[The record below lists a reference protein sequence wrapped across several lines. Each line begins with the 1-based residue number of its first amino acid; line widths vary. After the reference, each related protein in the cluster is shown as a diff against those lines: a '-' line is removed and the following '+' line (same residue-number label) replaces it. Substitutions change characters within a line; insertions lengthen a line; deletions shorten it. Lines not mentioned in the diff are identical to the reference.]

1 MSFDQ
6 LNLDKPLQNALNDLG
21 YVQPTPIQEKAFSL
35 IMSGKDIVGIA
46 QTGTGK
52 TFAYLLPILR
62 QLKYSDQKHPR
73 VLIIVPTRE
82 LVLQIV
88 KEIEKLCTYKAIRFL
103 AVYGGTNITTQKQLV
118 YNGSDIIV
126 ATPGRL
132 VDLALTG
139 ILRLKDIKQLVI
151 DEVDQMLSLGFRQPL
166 LSFLETL
173 PSKRQNL
180 MFSAT
185 MNEEIEAVIA
195 KYFEDPQKI
204 EIAPHGTPL
213 EQIIQVCYHVPNFNT
228 KVNLL
233 DHLLRTDGE
242 LNKVLVFV
250 STKKLAD
257 NLFEQLKN
265 KFTDDVAVIHSN
277 LAQTARINSLRQ
289 FHEGTKRVLIAT
301 DILARGLDI
310 SDVTHVINFDT
321 PETPEDYIH
330 RIGRTGRANKA
341 GTAITFINEAEQ
353 EYQVEIERVMNKA
366 IPYESIPGDVV
377 ISKVLTDDEQPKM
390 VDRIK
395 QKKGKDKHVPG
406 PAFHEKKEKNKKVNL
421 GGPAQKEKLK
431 GKDAKIRTYRRN

>member
-1 MSFDQ
+1 MTFEQ
-6 LNLDKPLQNALNDLG
+6 LNLNKPLISALDDLG
-21 YVQPTPIQEKAFSL
+21 YVQPTPIQEKAFPV
-35 IMSGKDIVGIA
+35 IMSGKDLIGIA

-62 QLKYSDQKHPR
+62 QLKFSDQKHPR
-73 VLIIVPTRE
+73 VLIVVPTRE

-88 KEIEKLCTYKAIRFL
+88 KEIEKLSSYTSIRFL
-103 AVYGGTNITTQKQLV
+103 AVYGGTNINTQKQLV
-118 YNGSDIIV
+118 YNGVDIIV

-139 ILRLKDIKQLVI
+139 LLRLKEIKQLVI
-151 DEVDQMLSLGFRQPL
+151 DEVDQMLSLGFRQQL

-173 PSKRQNL
+173 PTKRQNL

-185 MNEEIEAVIA
+185 MNEEIEQVIA
-195 KYFEDPQKI
+195 KYFYEPQKI
-204 EIAPHGTPL
+204 EVAPHGTPL

-257 NLFEQLKN
+257 DLFEQMKN

-277 LAQTARINSLRQ
+277 LAQTARINSLKQ
-289 FHEGTKRVLIAT
+289 FHEGTKRILIAT

-341 GTAITFINEAEQ
+341 GTAITFINGAEQ
-353 EYQVEIERVMNKA
+353 EFQIEIERVMNKA
-366 IPYESIPGDVV
+366 IPYETMPTDVV
-377 ISKVLTDDEQPKM
+377 ISKMLTDDEMPKM
-390 VDRIK
+390 ADRIK
-395 QKKGKDKHVPG
+395 QKKGKDKPIAG

>member
-1 MSFDQ
+1 MSFEK
-6 LNLDKPLQNALNDLG
+6 LNLNKPLISSLDDLG
-21 YVQPTPIQEKAFSL
+21 YIQPTPIQEMAFPI
-35 IMSGKDIVGIA
+35 IMSGKDVIGIA

-88 KEIEKLCTYKAIRFL
+88 KEIEKLSTYTSIRFL
-103 AVYGGTNITTQKQLV
+103 AVYGGTNIRTQKQLV
-118 YNGSDIIV
+118 YDGVDIIV

-132 VDLALTG
+132 VDLALTS

-151 DEVDQMLSLGFRQPL
+151 DEVDQMLSLGFRQQL

-185 MNEEIEAVIA
+185 MSDEIEAVIA
-195 KYFEDPQKI
+195 KYFYQPQKI

-213 EQIIQVCYHVPNFNT
+213 EKIIQSVYHVPNFYT

-233 DHLLRTDGE
+233 EYLLKNDSS
-242 LNKVLVFV
+242 LSKVLLFV
-250 STKKLAD
+250 GTKKQVDELYE
-257 NLFEQLKN
+257 NIKP
-265 KFTDDVAVIHSN
+265 KFPNQVAIIHSN
-277 LAQTARINSLRQ
+277 LSQTTRINSLKQ

-301 DILARGLDI
+301 DIVARGLDI
-310 SDVTHVINFDT
+310 SDVTHVINFNA

-330 RIGRTGRANKA
+330 RIGRTGRANKV

-353 EYQVEIERVMNKA
+353 EQLLAFETLMNKT
-366 IPYESIPGDVV
+366 IPIEPIPEKVI
-377 ISKVLTDDEQPKM
+377 ISKMLTDDETPKIA
-390 VDRIK
+390 DRIK

-421 GGPAQKEKLK
+421 GGPGEREKLK
-431 GKDAKIRTYRRN
+431 GKNAKIRTFRRN

>member
-1 MSFDQ
+1 MTFEE
-6 LNLDKPLQNALNDLG
+6 LNLNKALISSLDDLG
-21 YVQPTPIQEKAFSL
+21 YVHPTPIQQQAFPI
-35 IMSGKDIVGIA
+35 IMSGKDMIGIA

-73 VLIIVPTRE
+73 VLVVVPTRE

-88 KEIEKLCTYKAIRFL
+88 KEIEKLSTYTSIRFL
-103 AVYGGTNITTQKQLV
+103 AVYGGTNINTQKQLV
-118 YNGSDIIV
+118 YNGVDIIV

-139 ILRLKDIKQLVI
+139 LLRLKDIKQLVI
-151 DEVDQMLSLGFRQPL
+151 DEVDQMLSLGFRQQL

-173 PSKRQNL
+173 PGKRQNL

-185 MNEEIEAVIA
+185 MSEEIEAVIA
-195 KYFEDPQKI
+195 KYFYQPHKI
-204 EIAPHGTPL
+204 EVTPHGTPL
-213 EQIIQVCYHVPNFNT
+213 EKIIQSCYHVPNFNT

-233 DHLLRTDGE
+233 EYLLNTNKD
-242 LNKVLVFV
+242 LSKVLVFV
-250 STKKLAD
+250 GTKKLAD
-257 NLFEQLKN
+257 SLFEQLKL
-265 KFTDDVAVIHSN
+265 KFKDDATLIHSN
-277 LAQTARINSLRQ
+277 LAQTARINALKQ
-289 FHEGTKRVLIAT
+289 FHDGKKRVLVAT
-301 DILARGLDI
+301 DIIARGLDI

-330 RIGRTGRANKA
+330 RIGRTGRANKIGA
-341 GTAITFINEAEQ
+341 AITFITEAEQ
-353 EYQVEIERVMNKA
+353 EYQVAIEKTMNKV
-366 IPYESIPGDVV
+366 IPYEPLPKDVV
-377 ISKVLTDDEQPKM
+377 ISKMLTDDEMPKM
-390 VDRIK
+390 IDKIK
-395 QKKGKDKHVPG
+395 QKKGKDTYVPG